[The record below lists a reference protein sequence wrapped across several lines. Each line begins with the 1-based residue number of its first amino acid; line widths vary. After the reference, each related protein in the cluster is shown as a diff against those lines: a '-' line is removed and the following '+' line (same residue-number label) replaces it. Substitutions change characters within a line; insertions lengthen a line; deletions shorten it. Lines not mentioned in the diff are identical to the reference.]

1 LKNKGVDREKVRIQD
16 DNGEIKEYKFDD
28 LDDETKYGIL
38 NTEDELPITDE
49 EIDVI
54 NFLRD

>member
-28 LDDETKYGIL
+28 LDDATKYGIL